1 MEVFMI
7 LVGALLAA
15 FIGYAIGCIFDN
27 NRVGANFVPK
37 LWACLGFFFGLQGLL
52 IGIIYGLLK
61 TLCYSKR

>member
-1 MEVFMI
+1 MEVFSV
-7 LVGALLAA
+7 LVGAVLAA

-37 LWACLGFFFGLQGLL
+37 LWACLGFFFGFQGLL

-61 TLCYSKR
+61 ILYYSKR

>member
-1 MEVFMI
+1 MEVFFV
-7 LVGALLAA
+7 LVGAALAA

-37 LWACLGFFFGLQGLL
+37 LLACLGFFFGIQGLL

-61 TLCYSKR
+61 ILYYSKR

>member
-1 MEVFMI
+1 MEVFFV
-7 LVGALLAA
+7 LVGALIAA
-15 FIGYAIGCIFDN
+15 VIGYAIGCMFDN

-61 TLCYSKR
+61 ILCYSKR